1 MFGNRT
7 SRWNKSERLAADA
20 WDNLSAAVESAG
32 KTTKRRAA
40 GMYGEASDRVGSG
53 TKEARRRAGNALDAL
68 AGRKPRTNWGLL
80 AAIGLVGAAFG
91 WLVTTVGKQFTSRSP
106 EPLPLSDEFPEDISS
121 ELLKR

>member
-7 SRWNKSERLAADA
+7 SRWNKSERLATDA

-40 GMYGEASDRVGSG
+40 GLYGEASDRVGTG
-53 TKEARRRAGNALDAL
+53 TKEARRRANNAFDAL

-91 WLVTTVGKQFTSRSP
+91 WLATTVGKQFASKST
-106 EPLPLSDEFPEDISS
+106 EPLSLGDEFPEDVSS
-121 ELLKR
+121 ELLRR